1 MTRWIVFAAILLAS
15 RSYAQSTAP
24 RPAFEMASVKPSANC
39 ESGGRA
45 PDVSPGRFD
54 VPCTTLRIFI
64 RLAYSA
70 FVGAN
75 LNSRR
80 IEVVGGPRWMDS
92 DRYDISAKAEGG
104 ASAAQMAPMLQAL
117 LEDRFQVKVHMGS
130 QDSPVYA
137 LTVAKGN
144 PNLRPSKEGSCTPI
158 DLTNLTRL
166 PLKPGEPA
174 PRYCGLAGVKRNGET
189 LMPDWYG
196 VTMAEFAGR
205 WLPLY
210 VMDRPIIDNTGLTG
224 QFDIHLEFVRGSA
237 PQGPMLLNGQP
248 SPDLQ
253 APPADSTGSSI
264 FKALET
270 QLGLKLSPTK
280 APLDVIIVDQAE
292 KPSEN

>member
-1 MTRWIVFAAILLAS
+1 
-15 RSYAQSTAP
+15 
-24 RPAFEMASVKPSANC
+24 
-39 ESGGRA
+39 
-45 PDVSPGRFD
+45 
-54 VPCTTLRIFI
+54 
-64 RLAYSA
+64 
-70 FVGAN
+70 
-75 LNSRR
+75 
-80 IEVVGGPRWMDS
+80 
-92 DRYDISAKAEGG
+92 
-104 ASAAQMAPMLQAL
+104 
-117 LEDRFQVKVHMGS
+117 
-130 QDSPVYA
+130 
-137 LTVAKGN
+137 
-144 PNLRPSKEGSCTPI
+144 
-158 DLTNLTRL
+158 
-166 PLKPGEPA
+166 
-174 PRYCGLAGVKRNGET
+174 
-189 LMPDWYG
+189 MPDWYG